1 MEKSV
6 KYKFKFL
13 SEIFFN
19 IIGYSFILLLISK
32 IFNTIYIDEINFIM
46 YTLFASVI
54 IYILNKTIKPLIFEL
69 TIPITGIT
77 MGLFYPCINIIILKI
92 TDIILSNHFDT
103 KGIFSLF
110 FTVILISIFN
120 VFINEIL
127 TKPALRRIK

>member
-1 MEKSV
+1 MEKSI

-19 IIGYSFILLLISK
+19 IISYSFILFLISK

-120 VFINEIL
+120 IFINEL
-127 TKPALRRIK
+127 FTKPTLRRIK

>member
-1 MEKSV
+1 MEKSI

-19 IIGYSFILLLISK
+19 IISYSFILLLISK

-92 TDIILSNHFDT
+92 SDIILSNYFYT

-120 VFINEIL
+120 IFINEL
-127 TKPALRRIK
+127 FTKPTLRRIK

>member
-19 IIGYSFILLLISK
+19 IISYSFILLLISK

-46 YTLFASVI
+46 YTLIASVI

-92 TDIILSNHFDT
+92 TDIILSNHFET

-120 VFINEIL
+120 VFINGIL
-127 TKPALRRIK
+127 SEPALRRIK

>member
-1 MEKSV
+1 M
-6 KYKFKFL
+6 
-13 SEIFFN
+13 
-19 IIGYSFILLLISK
+19 LLISK

-120 VFINEIL
+120 IFINEL
-127 TKPALRRIK
+127 FTKPTLRRIK

>member
-1 MEKSV
+1 MEKSI

-19 IIGYSFILLLISK
+19 IISYSFILLLISK

-120 VFINEIL
+120 IFINEL
-127 TKPALRRIK
+127 FTKQTLRRIK

>member
-19 IIGYSFILLLISK
+19 IISYSFILFLISK

>member
-46 YTLFASVI
+46 YTLIASVI

>member
-19 IIGYSFILLLISK
+19 IISYSFILLLISK

>member
-1 MEKSV
+1 MEKSI

-19 IIGYSFILLLISK
+19 IISYSFILLLISK

-92 TDIILSNHFDT
+92 TDIILSNHFET

>member
-1 MEKSV
+1 MEKSI

-19 IIGYSFILLLISK
+19 IISYSFILLLISK

>member
-19 IIGYSFILLLISK
+19 IISYSFILFLISK

-46 YTLFASVI
+46 YTLIASVI

>member
-46 YTLFASVI
+46 YTLIASVI

-92 TDIILSNHFDT
+92 TDIILSNHFET

>member
-19 IIGYSFILLLISK
+19 IISYSFILLLISK

-46 YTLFASVI
+46 YTLIASVI

-92 TDIILSNHFDT
+92 TDIILSNHFET